1 MHFSRAACFTVNE
14 RMRCR
19 LVLSRRIILFLIAFL
34 MAFALVPA
42 GCAEGENLLQN
53 ADFSELDSDGMPEY
67 WFTDAYYLDAG
78 YTVFGVS
85 EGDSGH
91 EHVITIQNI
100 AENDARFAQAVEVEP
115 DSLYKFSGYIRASGI
130 EGGLGANL
138 SIEGIYAFSDKVYDT
153 EGEWKYIEYYGETG
167 PDQDYIVVFARL
179 GGYSGICSGKASFS
193 NLSLTKVD
201 SVPGDLV
208 ADMWY
213 RESADSYNDDEY
225 EDPLQ
230 AIPAT
235 AWLILISLVYTA
247 FALLAVYHYEQRKK
261 QQITISRKISPY
273 LLSALFFSALVLRIL
288 ISSLVEGY
296 MVDVNCFLS
305 WGKTM
310 ANSGP
315 TGFYQDTNFCDYPP
329 LYTYV
334 LALNSEISRLLHAG
348 PMLERVIFRFVP
360 CLCDLIGCFIVYRLM
375 VREHETSGYAP
386 YFFLIA
392 SLFNPAA
399 ILNSAA
405 WGQMDS
411 VLCLLLLAVS
421 VMAVKGKWMTAL
433 PLYVIAVLIKPQA
446 LMLGP
451 LGLIYILITYVRKPE
466 SRKPILYGTVI
477 SILTLAAGVIPFS
490 LRQNWD
496 WLINLY
502 KRTLESYPYATV
514 NTANFYYILGGNWN
528 AIANEAHILAPVLL
542 GLLCIGY
549 GLWWYFCSKEK
560 KYLLIETLISFL
572 FASAFIICAFVRAS
586 WALTG
591 GIAMGFAFVIVLS
604 PAIRR
609 KDIRLLP
616 WLGGL
621 LYVLLYVFGVK
632 MHERYIFPALLLFAA
647 AWTLFRDRR
656 ILYVLVLFSVTTFI
670 NEGIVL
676 DNSIR
681 LGSSFG
687 HLNPDT
693 VVLADLISLLNI
705 SGALY
710 AVWLS
715 TKLYKDI
722 PVAEEIDAEVPET
735 EKEAAIP
742 ESISGCEVET
752 ESILTGNEPETLVAA
767 EQPVLLNAEE
777 TDTNLT
783 AETIHQGAV
792 QDSRRSFRWF
802 DRSLHWNKRDTIL
815 LSVITAVYAAISLL
829 TLGSTKAPQ
838 TAWTSSSPAEEI
850 VFDLGEYRDNFEI
863 LYFGQVSS
871 RNFSFSVSKDRKE
884 WEDDVWAQM
893 DQGQCW
899 KWKYVILSYTDEN
912 ENVTFQSSNL
922 DHVVRFSGRYVKLK
936 AHYIGLTLNEVL
948 FRNEDGEVLPV
959 RILDQTGAE
968 PESVLY
974 SDPASLIDEQDTL
987 ERLPAFPESQETTE
1001 AAAQPGWWNSSYFDE
1016 IYHAR
1021 TGFEFLHG
1029 KAPYETSHPPLG
1041 KILISLS
1048 IAAFG
1053 MCPFGWRFAGAVA
1066 GILMLPGM
1074 YLLVKQLSKKTS
1086 IAALACLLM
1095 ALDCQHLTQTQIAT
1109 IDSFPVLFI
1118 IFEYFFMLRFIQT
1131 DYLKEKKSAAILS
1144 LLFSGL
1150 FMGLSIASKWIGIY
1164 AGAGLAI
1171 LFFTHCY
1178 RVIRSASKADADQL
1192 RSALR
1197 RTLILCL
1204 WCILFF
1210 ILIPVI
1216 IYLLSYIPYF
1226 AYLSGRITSLTDYIK
1241 EVIKAQIG
1249 MFNYHSEPGL
1259 GMNHPFYSPWWEWP
1273 IIGKPMYYAS
1283 QEYIPAGF
1291 TKRNSIFCFGNPV
1304 IWYGGLAALAYCLFR
1319 FAQTR
1324 RYQLEGTDYL
1334 WHIRTGSSDFRYSFI
1349 LIGFL
1354 AQYLP
1359 WVLVPRGTYIYH
1371 YFASLPFI
1379 MTAIAVSFDQDDP
1392 KYRLYFRLF
1401 AAAFAIAAA
1410 VFFIILFPYACG
1422 LNVCKGW
1429 LDIGNHLLRIWYNP

>member
-1 MHFSRAACFTVNE
+1 MT
-14 RMRCR
+14 
-19 LVLSRRIILFLIAFL
+19 LSKRIILFLIAFL
-34 MAFALVPA
+34 MVFALVPA
-42 GCAEGENLLQN
+42 GVAEGENLLQN
-53 ADFSELDSDGMPEY
+53 ADFSKLDSEGMPEY
-67 WFTDAYYLDAG
+67 WYTDAYYLDAG

-85 EGDSGH
+85 EGDAGH
-91 EHVITIQNI
+91 EHIITIQNI

-115 DSLYKFSGYIRASGI
+115 DSLYKFSGYIRASGV

-153 EGEWKYIEYYGETG
+153 EGEWEYIEYYGETG

-179 GGYSGICSGKASFS
+179 GGYSGICSGKAAFS
-193 NLSLTKVD
+193 DLSLTKVD
-201 SVPGDLV
+201 SIPGDLV
-208 ADMWY
+208 ADLWY
-213 RESADSYNDDEY
+213 RETEDSYDDDDEY

-230 AIPAT
+230 SIPMT
-235 AWLILISLVYTA
+235 VWLVLISVVYSA
-247 FALLAVYHYEQRKK
+247 FALIAVYYYEQRKR
-261 QQITISRKISPY
+261 QEITISRKIAPY
-273 LLSALFFSALVLRIL
+273 LLSALFFSALILRVL

-310 ANSGP
+310 AKSGAV
-315 TGFYQDTNFCDYPP
+315 GFYQDTNFCDYPP

-334 LALNSEISRLLHAG
+334 LAFNSEMSRILHAG
-348 PMLERVIFRFVP
+348 PMLERVIFRFIP
-360 CLCDLIGCFIVYRLM
+360 CICDLIGCFIVYRLM
-375 VREHETSGYAP
+375 VREHETYGYAP

-392 SLFNPAA
+392 ALFNPSA

-421 VMAVKGKWMTAL
+421 VLAVKGKWTAAL
-433 PLYVIAVLIKPQA
+433 PLYVVAVLVKPQA

-451 LGLIYILITYVRKPE
+451 LGLIFILITCFRNAE
-466 SRKPILYGTVI
+466 SRKPILYGTGI
-477 SILTLAAGVIPFS
+477 SLLTLAAGVIPFS
-490 LRQNWD
+490 LQQDWD
-496 WLINLY
+496 WLIKLY
-502 KRTLESYPYATV
+502 QRTLESYPYATV

-528 AIANEAHILAPVLL
+528 AIANEAHMLAPMLL
-542 GLLCIGY
+542 GLLCTGY
-549 GLWWYFCSKEK
+549 GLWWYFRSKEK
-560 KYLLIETLISFL
+560 MYPLIETILSFL
-572 FASAFIICAFVRAS
+572 FAAAFIVCACMSAS
-586 WALTG
+586 WGLTG

-621 LYVLLYVFGVK
+621 LFVLLYVFGVK

-647 AWTLFRDRR
+647 SWALLRDRR

-681 LGSSFG
+681 LGSAFG

-693 VVLADLISLLNI
+693 VVIADLISLMNI
-705 SGALY
+705 AGALY
-710 AVWLS
+710 AVWLCP
-715 TKLYKDI
+715 KLYADI
-722 PVAEEIDAEVPET
+722 IVLQDHPAEDSDAEP
-735 EKEAAIP
+735 AILA
-742 ESISGCEVET
+742 ESESGCENINDPCISDIET
-752 ESILTGNEPETLVAA
+752 KIPVFE
-767 EQPVLLNAEE
+767 EQSFPIITEE
-777 TDTNLT
+777 NDTCLT
-783 AETIHQGAV
+783 AERIIPEEEKATPKAT
-792 QDSRRSFRWF
+792 RRY
-802 DRSLHWNKRDTIL
+802 DRFLHWNKRDTIL
-815 LSVITAVYAAISLL
+815 LSVITAIYAAVSLL

-838 TAWTSSSPAEEI
+838 TAWTSSSPEEEI

-871 RNFSFSVSKDRKE
+871 RNFSFAVSRDGEE
-884 WEDDVWAQM
+884 WENDVWAQM

-912 ENVTFQSSNL
+912 EKVTFQSSNL
-922 DHVVRFSGRYVKLK
+922 SHVVRFNGRYVKLK
-936 AHYIGLTLNEVL
+936 AKYIGLTLNEVL
-948 FRNEDGEVLPV
+948 FRNENGEVLPV
-959 RILDQTGAE
+959 RIMDQTGAE

-987 ERLPAFPESQETTE
+987 ERLPAFPESDETTK
-1001 AAAQPGWWNSSYFDE
+1001 AAAQPSWWNSSYFDE

-1021 TGFEFLHG
+1021 TGFEFLYG
-1029 KAPYETSHPPLG
+1029 KVPYETSHPPLG

-1048 IAAFG
+1048 VAVFG
-1053 MCPFGWRFAGAVA
+1053 MCPFGWRFAGALA

-1074 YLLVKQLSKKTS
+1074 YLLVKQLTKKTG

-1131 DYLKEKKSAAILS
+1131 DYLTEKKSASIIP

-1150 FMGLSIASKWIGIY
+1150 FMGLSIASKWIGVY
-1164 AGAGLAI
+1164 AGAGLAV

-1178 RVIRSASKADADQL
+1178 RMIRSASREDMEQL
-1192 RSALR
+1192 RSALGK
-1197 RTLILCL
+1197 TLVLCL

-1216 IYLLSYIPYF
+1216 IYLLCYIPYF
-1226 AYLSGRITSLTDYIK
+1226 AYMSGRITSLTDYVK
-1241 EVIKAQIG
+1241 EVIKAQVG

-1259 GMNHPFYSPWWEWP
+1259 GMDHPFYSPWWEWP

-1291 TKRNSIFCFGNPV
+1291 TMRNSIFCFGNPV
-1304 IWYGGLAALAYCLFR
+1304 IWYGGLAALVYCLFR

-1324 RYQLEGTDYL
+1324 RYRLEGTDYL
-1334 WHIRTGSSDFRYSFI
+1334 WHIRTGSSDFRFSFI

-1379 MTAIAVSFDQDDP
+1379 MTAIAVCFDQDDP
-1392 KYRLYFRLF
+1392 KYKLYFRIF
-1401 AAAFAIAAA
+1401 AAVYAAAAA
-1410 VFFIILFPYACG
+1410 VFFLILFPYACG
-1422 LNVCKGW
+1422 LNVCTEW
-1429 LDIGNHLLRIWYNP
+1429 LDLGNKLLRIWYNP